1 MSVVFVLVFVAIII
15 ASVFLFAFIWSVKDG
30 QYDDTY
36 TPSVRILFDEPIKKG
51 EDARTD
57 QLQSAKGEKPGKP
70 EHRSPDEESDL
81 KGHVTF
87 ENIKN

>member
-36 TPSVRILFDEPIKKG
+36 TPSVRILFDEPAKKG
-51 EDARTD
+51 EGSRSDKS
-57 QLQSAKGEKPGKP
+57 LSAEKADSGKP
-70 EHRSPDEESDL
+70 ERRSQEGEPDL
-81 KGHVTF
+81 KSTV
-87 ENIKN
+87 